1 VVAHQGGSLSIERSK
16 TGHAGIL
23 SIQLRA
29 VLDRDKINSH
39 LPWSVTF
46 DRVAAIDHDSA
57 VPPYR
62 QLAAILRGQ
71 IESGELAGRMPG
83 EKTLMQEYGLALGT
97 VRKAVKLLRDEGLIE
112 TVPGWGSYTRGS
124 SGGS

>member
-1 VVAHQGGSLSIERSK
+1 M
-16 TGHAGIL
+16 
-23 SIQLRA
+23 
-29 VLDRDKINSH
+29 
-39 LPWSVTF
+39 
-46 DRVAAIDHDSA
+46 AAIDHDSA

-71 IESGELAGRMPG
+71 IESGKLAGRMPG

-97 VRKAVKLLRDEGLIE
+97 VLKAVKLLRDEGLIE

-124 SGGS
+124 SGSS